1 MSAKPKKVVK
11 IVLWTLAGIVGF
23 VLLALL
29 TIPLWIGPVG
39 TSVANSVVPELTGT
53 AFNLGEFALN
63 PYSGRVHLGKIVL
76 QNPADET
83 SESEPNALTLES
95 VDVLMD
101 TTSLLSDTIVIHDL
115 TVKGLYLYGNASLAN
130 LFKIIDHV
138 KAQGSEEEKEE
149 GGKKVVIEKLTI
161 ADAKVKYSL
170 LPALPLPTI
179 TLEGIGK
186 PEEPA
191 TEEAAWTKVGKAVSD
206 ASVKAIKASN
216 ALVGVTL
223 EKAISLGSSAKE
235 ALGSSL
241 EALGNLG
248 GSVVDGASDA
258 VGKGVDALK
267 GLNPFGK

>member
-1 MSAKPKKVVK
+1 MPPWRCPA
-11 IVLWTLAGIVGF
+11 
-23 VLLALL
+23 
-29 TIPLWIGPVG
+29 
-39 TSVANSVVPELTGT
+39 TSPSP
-53 AFNLGEFALN
+53 
-63 PYSGRVHLGKIVL
+63 R
-76 QNPADET
+76 
-83 SESEPNALTLES
+83 
-95 VDVLMD
+95 
-101 TTSLLSDTIVIHDL
+101 
-115 TVKGLYLYGNASLAN
+115 
-130 LFKIIDHV
+130 
-138 KAQGSEEEKEE
+138 
-149 GGKKVVIEKLTI
+149 
-161 ADAKVKYSL
+161 

-191 TEEAAWTKVGKAVSD
+191 TEEAAWTKVGEAVSD
-206 ASVKAIKASN
+206 ASVKVIKESN
-216 ALVGVTL
+216 AMVGVTL